1 MSEDDPFPFA
11 RRALGS
17 ALITG
22 ASGAS
27 IALTFARPAANDA
40 LALAYEA
47 ALEARKAAIDGG
59 REGLRSARAAA
70 APSLRTAFQ
79 AKDQLR
85 LRAMGMLPPE
95 VAKAAEAWRE
105 RLIEGE
111 KFAYYNS
118 KHFSQALE
126 PTREIAF
133 ARSKSVLA
141 EAVTAFGDVAEAAL
155 ATSLK
160 FGDEMQ
166 RCGFHPPEPKGAKA
180 PPSRKSA
187 RKKPVRRRSH

>member
-1 MSEDDPFPFA
+1 MSDDDLFPFA

-27 IALTFARPAANDA
+27 IALNFARPAANDV

-47 ALEARKAAIDGG
+47 ALEARKSAIDGG
-59 REGLRSARAAA
+59 REGLRAARAAA
-70 APSLRTAFQ
+70 APSMRTAFQ

-95 VAKAAEAWRE
+95 VAKAADAWRE
-105 RLIEGE
+105 RFIDGE
-111 KFAYYNS
+111 KLVYYGS
-118 KHFSQALE
+118 KHLSNSLE

-133 ARSKSVLA
+133 ARSKSMLA
-141 EAVTAFGDVAEAAL
+141 EAVNAFSDVAEAAL
-155 ATSLK
+155 ATSIK
-160 FGDEMQ
+160 FGEDVQ
-166 RCGFHPPEPKGAKA
+166 RGEFQPPRPKGEIA

-187 RKKPVRRRSH
+187 RKKPARRASH